1 MQPSSQASSSS
12 QPETT
17 SVPDDAR
24 LKLRKSRTIPFG
36 YRVHPEDPTYLVA
49 IPVELEAL
57 RRCRIYYKE
66 GHTMADIRR
75 WLIKATGREITY
87 MGLKKAILNRKDF

>member
-1 MQPSSQASSSS
+1 MQPSNQASSSS
-12 QPETT
+12 QPETI
-17 SVPDDAR
+17 SDASQ
-24 LKLRKSRTIPFG
+24 LKPRKSRTIPFG
-36 YRVHPEDPTYLVA
+36 YKVHPEDPTFLVA

-75 WLIKATGREITY
+75 WLVTATGREITY
-87 MGLKKAILNRKDF
+87 MGLKKALLNRKDF